1 VAAESRDPRM
11 DFKKVFE
18 NVNRRQLYE
27 GQVQC
32 HLRLNP
38 MCIHNTKLFVFCTGT
53 DLTCRQNSG
62 CCVMMGSLAPGMA

>member
-53 DLTCRQNSG
+53 DLT
-62 CCVMMGSLAPGMA
+62 